1 METIDSFILC
11 LGDAPLAFRDR
22 AFASTTLD
30 GATRFARVGDAMVAA
45 TDVNNMIGK
54 RMVQVKPLYKEDVY
68 GQAR

>member
-11 LGDAPLAFRDR
+11 LGDAPLAFRGR
-22 AFASTTLD
+22 AFASATLD

-45 TDVNNMIGK
+45 INVNDMIGK
-54 RMVQVKPLYKEDVY
+54 RLVQVKPLYKIDDY